1 MTNPKKTRKIFNIV
15 LAVILAVGVWLYV
28 INVENPTSTA
38 TIRDIPVTIEG
49 EDTLAERGL
58 MITDQDQDS
67 VTLKLSGR
75 KKTLMKL
82 SRKNIELTLDVSSV
96 TSEGEHTL
104 NCSYEFPNSMGA
116 DSVSIT
122 DWDDLRITVTVE
134 KQVSKEIPVRGEFI
148 GTEAE
153 GFLAGTV
160 TTDPSTI
167 TIQGPAETLEGISYA
182 LASVGGKEINET
194 LVESTNLVLMGT
206 DGTPAERKNV
216 TASTE
221 TVEVTVPVSQVVSLP
236 LTIELVD
243 GGGATA
249 DTVTVEISPKTITV
263 AAAKEGET
271 LPESISLGTIDL
283 STVLGDTSYYMPV
296 PLPEGVTIWGS
307 QNAYAAVRLTF
318 DQLTTKQVL
327 VENITYENV
336 PQGYSVEPASKGI
349 YVWVRG
355 RDDLVR
361 GLDAGQ
367 IQVTVD
373 LSGAS
378 TGDELQRISAQVTLS
393 GDSQEGLGI
402 VGSHYSTALYL
413 KKQ

>member
-38 TIRDIPVTIEG
+38 TIRDIPVTVEG

-58 MITDQDQDS
+58 MITGQNQDS

-82 SRKNIELTLDVSSV
+82 SRKNIALTLDVSSI
-96 TSEGEHTL
+96 TSAGEHTL
-104 NCSYEFPNSMGA
+104 NCTYKFPDSMGA
-116 DSVSIT
+116 ESVSIT

-134 KQVSKEIPVRGEFI
+134 QQVSKEIPVRGEFI

-153 GFLAGTV
+153 GCLAGTV

-167 TIQGPAETLEGISYA
+167 TIQGPTETLEGISYA
-182 LASVGGKEINET
+182 LASVGGKEISET

-236 LTIELVD
+236 LTIDLVD
-243 GGGATA
+243 GSGATA

-263 AAAKEGET
+263 AAAKEGQT
-271 LPESISLGTIDL
+271 LPTSISLGTIDL
-283 STVLGDTSYYMPV
+283 NTVLGDTSYYLPIQ
-296 PLPEGVTIWGS
+296 LPEGVTAWGS
-307 QNAYAAVRLTF
+307 QNTYAAVRLTF
-318 DQLTTKQVL
+318 DQLATKQVL

-336 PQGYSVEPASKGI
+336 PQGCTVEPVSKGV

-355 RDDLVR
+355 EEELVD
-361 GLDAGQ
+361 GLDVSQ

-378 TGDELQRISAQVTLS
+378 PGDELQRFPVQVTLP

-402 VGSHYSTALYL
+402 VGSHYSTALRL
-413 KKQ
+413 RQQ